1 MDNSYKKL
9 LKDKI
14 SKLNNKEAYVKIYNI
29 LKNNKVNLNINSNK
43 IYFNL
48 NSIDCEIL
56 KEIENI
62 VNLNMNDQS
71 KINKLVYTT
80 YKQNI
85 ENYSN

>member
-1 MDNSYKKL
+1 MNNLHKKL
-9 LKDKI
+9 IKDKI
-14 SKLNNKEAYVKIYNI
+14 TKLNNKEAYVKIYNV
-29 LKNNKVNLNINSNK
+29 LKNNDINLNINSSG

-62 VNLNMNDQS
+62 
-71 KINKLVYTT
+71 INGYTT
-80 YKQNI
+80 HKKNI